1 MQFLSGL
8 DGLGRY
14 FETEKAYEEGERFEI
29 EGADGDYE
37 APVAGV
43 GRYFEDA
50 IGERL
55 GSKFEIAGANMD
67 YKAPEVGGVGRYMLD
82 DTADFGVGRYMLDDT
97 ANFGMGDM
105 VAADPQ
111 SLEAEGL
118 LGLGA
123 ADAAATCPN
132 KALTIGIGVG
142 IGLVAGYVLRGLVK

>member
-50 IGERL
+50 LGEKL

-67 YKAPEVGGVGRYMLD
+67 YRAPEVGGVGRYMLD
-82 DTADFGVGRYMLDDT
+82 DTSKFGMGRYVTDNSLGRYMLDDT
-97 ANFGMGDM
+97 AKFGLSG
-105 VAADPQ
+105 
-111 SLEAEGL
+111 AEG
-118 LGLGA
+118 G
-123 ADAAATCPN
+123 ATCPN
-132 KALTIGIGVG
+132 KALTIGV
-142 IGLVAGYVLRGLVK
+142 GLVVGLAAGYVLRGMMKK

>member
-50 IGERL
+50 VGERL
-55 GSKFEIAGANMD
+55 GSKFEIAGANMN
-67 YKAPEVGGVGRYMLD
+67 YQAPEVGGVGRYMLD

-97 ANFGMGDM
+97 ANFGMSGHPAHSM
-105 VAADPQ
+105 Q
-111 SLEAEGL
+111 REGL
-118 LGLGA
+118 LGLGET
-123 ADAAATCPN
+123 DAAATCPN
-132 KALTIGIGVG
+132 KYLTIGIGLG
-142 IGLVAGYVLRGLVK
+142 IGVVAGYVLRGVMKK